1 MIQNESLS
9 RDRDK
14 EGSGKRMKRRIS
26 KRIIAIGVSLCV
38 AFSIMPLPVSAEAEK
53 ETGTS
58 SAQSK
63 ENPWVSTGRTFS
75 INRVYTTGL
84 TACGSALV
92 RIAGATESEGFQ
104 KVASFINKWVCGG
117 SNTGQTL
124 AEIQALCNE
133 ILNEV
138 KLIDQHLTDYDAE
151 IRATLQD
158 VQYTDAKN
166 QLNQQWSKDV
176 GIYETAGN
184 VGNTLKSYKDYMET
198 AQLYTDGKADMNAVE
213 KSKQAL
219 YKNFC
224 EVYKAAG
231 NNFGDK
237 NDEEIKDT
245 IFCDDTID
253 GVFKRSIQNMIN
265 ALNKPSD
272 EKNYADAAA
281 QFAYRAYGFSD
292 DQYNYIVSSIDKQFM
307 EIIAMEMMYQEF
319 IAQRGDYFEE
329 KYKDDER
336 KWDRYAA
343 WTDNLNVLNE
353 DVAKAMNTMLD
364 REILVS
370 DSTVSPIRMKLN
382 EFVKPEDMVSVRMK
396 NENYHEQLTYEFFKN
411 EQPIIDAYGVDI
423 GHAED
428 WITDADVIT
437 PFVNFQRI
445 AVPTPKTKE
454 NPSGIDIY
462 YIFDTSQPHN
472 AEEDGDWNS
481 DDAVPENLRF
491 YKFEKKM
498 DYSWNHDHHI
508 PSCDF
513 INLTKE
519 NYSDGLNQF
528 SCVENTAE
536 FQSLF
541 ATGLFSEVSS
551 IPANYLSEYLVTKEN
566 TKTYIALP
574 DYDFDLGNGFVTCY
588 TIFHVVDTTTKYPG
602 SSLAESTLSAE
613 TIQPDKSEGAYSAYT
628 VILKNRPQE
637 DGYYKTKVDVATNGV
652 GDTELEML
660 LEDGTTCQE
669 SIVPSGKEVTL
680 RFKAEGATILKSI
693 TLQRHNNTEN
703 PSEVTSEETLLTKD
717 QIATLSPDEEGY
729 YTYTYSAP
737 YSNATFVLNGAVGH
751 KVYVK
756 GTNQSFEDAIQL
768 DSYVDYFE
776 EGENVEFY
784 VSDNVKSVGYYEGNT
799 YKELALTENYEGDR
813 KGSFVMPAKDI
824 TLYYNAF
831 CEEHS
836 YDNGFCTKCGGYQPA
851 DYNESTGSYEI
862 GNGGQ
867 MFWFAA
873 LVNGDGEH
881 TLIQEA
887 KPDAHGVLVSD
898 ISLKNPSDEN
908 YEWKP
913 IGEFKG
919 IFDGQN
925 HTISDFVMTKVN
937 AESIGFFQFLRN
949 DPNETEKATL
959 KNFTLN
965 GTIVTTA
972 SFERSASAAG
982 GVVGTASGGVIRRVN
997 SNVNIAKG
1005 VIYYIGGIAGLISE
1019 ATSIEESTYSGK
1031 IVLDFDSYG
1040 VGGIAGAVYDDA
1052 KIKDC
1057 ANYGS
1062 IINYKHDEGYYGN
1075 TGCRGGITGY
1085 VSTGGKDFI
1094 LSDCYNYSRV
1104 LIKAGD
1110 NYGAISGY
1118 CEAKKDGIK
1127 NNYYLDTLQGKGFG
1141 GKTEIAN
1148 DEELAKE
1155 KTAEQFKSGEEA
1167 YLLNNEVTDGSQV
1180 WYQNIDNGETPDAYP
1195 VLDDTHGTVYRW
1207 EDGTYSNY
1215 EKEPV
1220 EETYEIRTFKEFKE
1234 IPEIVKKNNRANF
1247 KLMNT
1252 IFGNGETMTE
1262 SIGSADNP
1270 YNGTFDGQG
1279 YYVYRFDIKSS
1290 DGNAALFD
1298 TIGARGSVKNF
1309 GAFYQNIEG
1318 EKAAGFAIVNYGLID
1333 ECISGSNLSG
1343 SFSDRL
1349 TDEHKDLSET
1359 TTFVKGTSMA
1369 GGVVVE
1375 NKGMIRNTANYA
1387 NATASASDGIV
1398 GGIAVVNSGTIENC
1412 MSIGALSTKENGIAG
1427 GIVGKLDKNGSIQ
1440 IAYSAQTAIEGGTTG
1455 AVFGTKEESAGAV
1468 KNTYYLD
1475 SLSGNEEQ
1483 GTAKTKAE
1491 MTSNSFKEELNTLV
1505 AGNEELCSWT
1515 WNSTKSQG
1523 YPRILS
1529 SLVTEVELVNASRGV
1544 TVKGMMYKDTKL
1556 QLNELDKKND
1566 IYQAFKKYAEKT
1578 DKQVLY
1584 SAEPM
1589 LVYADGQPAP
1599 YEGNLNVKLDLS
1611 KYRGKGYK
1619 VLVYRNNQI
1628 EELKIDKQM
1637 IASKDVEEMIPFAVL
1652 AEKSGISKAVDHI
1665 KDTVKTGDNSSV
1677 LLLFGIV
1684 VVAGSV
1690 AGGVIYWRKKKA
1702 KK

>member
-1 MIQNESLS
+1 MGEYRKTFVN
-9 RDRDK
+9 
-14 EGSGKRMKRRIS
+14 RI
-26 KRIIAIGVSLCV
+26 
-38 AFSIMPLPVSAEAEK
+38 
-53 ETGTS
+53 
-58 SAQSK
+58 
-63 ENPWVSTGRTFS
+63 
-75 INRVYTTGL
+75 YTVGL
-84 TACGSALV
+84 TTCGSALV

-104 KVASFINKWVCGG
+104 KVASFVNKWICGG
-117 SNTGQTL
+117 NNTGQTL

-138 KLIDQHLTDYDAE
+138 KIVDQHLKEYDAE
-151 IRATLQD
+151 IENTLQKI
-158 VQYTDAKN
+158 QYTEAKN
-166 QLNQQWSKDV
+166 ELNQQWSKDIDV
-176 GIYETAGN
+176 YETAGN
-184 VGNTLKSYKDYMET
+184 VGNTLSAYEDYMKA
-198 AQLYTDGKADMNAVE
+198 AQLYMDGKTDINAVE
-213 KSKQAL
+213 KSKQKL
-219 YKNFC
+219 YDNFI

-231 NNFGDK
+231 NSFENPT
-237 NDEEIKDT
+237 DEKKKDA
-245 IFCDDTID
+245 IFCNDTID
-253 GVFKRSIQNMIN
+253 GVFKRSIWSMIN

-281 QFAYRAYGFSD
+281 QFAYRAYGFSG

-307 EIIAMEMMYQEF
+307 EIIKMEMMYQEF

-329 KYKDDER
+329 KYPDDES
-336 KWDRYAA
+336 KWESYAA
-343 WTDNLNVLNE
+343 WTNDLNKLNE
-353 DVAKAMNTMLD
+353 DVAKAMDTMLD

-370 DSTVSPIRMKLN
+370 DSTVGSIRMKLD

-396 NENYHEQLTYEFFKN
+396 NENYHEKLTGEFYEN
-411 EQPIIDAYGVDI
+411 EQPIIDAFNEGYLYLIEEYG
-423 GHAED
+423 
-428 WITDADVIT
+428 WKSNADVIT
-437 PFVNFQRI
+437 PFVNFHRI
-445 AVPTPKTKE
+445 AVPTPKTEE

-462 YIFDTSQPHN
+462 YIFDTSQPHD
-472 AEEDGDWNS
+472 AEEDWAWNS
-481 DDAVPENLRF
+481 DDSVPENLRF
-491 YKFEKKM
+491 YQFEEKI
-498 DYSWNHDHHI
+498 DLTLARDQHI

-519 NYSDGLNQF
+519 NYSDGQNQF
-528 SCVENTAE
+528 SCAKNTAE

-541 ATGLFSEVSS
+541 ATGLFSALSS
-551 IPANYLSEYLVTKEN
+551 IPGDYLSEYLLTKKD
-566 TKTYIALP
+566 TKTYIALS
-574 DYDFDLGNGFVTCY
+574 DYDFDYHDAWATSY
-588 TIFHVVDTTTKYPG
+588 TIFHVVDTTGQYPG
-602 SSLAESTLSAE
+602 SSLESSTLSAE
-613 TIQPDKSEGAYSAYT
+613 KIQPDKSAGAYSAYT

-652 GDTELEML
+652 GDTELEMVQ
-660 LEDGTTCQE
+660 EDGTTCQGN
-669 SIVPSGKEVTL
+669 IVPSGKEVTL
-680 RFKAEGATILKSI
+680 RFKAEGTTVLESL

-824 TLYYNAF
+824 TLYYNAV
-831 CEEHS
+831 CKEHS

-867 MFWFAA
+867 MFWFSA

-881 TLIQEA
+881 TQIQEA
-887 KPDAHGVLVSD
+887 KPDAHGALVSD
-898 ISLKNPSDEN
+898 ISLKNPADEN

-925 HTISDFVMTKVN
+925 HTISDFSMTKVN
-937 AESIGFFQFLRN
+937 DESIGFFQSLMS
-949 DPNETEKATL
+949 DPNETDEAKKATL
-959 KNFTLN
+959 KNFTLR
-965 GTIVTTA
+965 TIVTTA
-972 SFERSASAAG
+972 EAASAVG
-982 GVVGTASGGVIRRVN
+982 GVVGTTSDSVIRRVN
-997 SNVNIAKG
+997 SNVNIG
-1005 VIYYIGGIAGLISE
+1005 SGLIYYIGGIVGEINA

-1031 IVLDFDSYG
+1031 IVLDYSFYG
-1040 VGGIAGAVYDDA
+1040 VGGIVGFVTDDDTYAGGT
-1052 KIKDC
+1052 KIKEC
-1057 ANYGS
+1057 ANYGL
-1062 IINYKHDEGYYGN
+1062 ITYYKVENHGGRGYS
-1075 TGCRGGITGY
+1075 GGITGQ
-1085 VSTGGKDFI
+1085 VALGEEDFI
-1094 LSDCYNYSRV
+1094 LSDCYNYGSV
-1104 LIKAGD
+1104 LAEEWKEI
-1110 NYGAISGY
+1110 YGAISGY
-1118 CEAKKDGIK
+1118 CAAKKDGIK
-1127 NNYYLDTLQGKGFG
+1127 NNYYLDTLPVKGFLG
-1141 GKTEIAN
+1141 EAEIAN
-1148 DEELAKE
+1148 DEELAKA

-1180 WYQNIDNGETPDAYP
+1180 WYQNIDNGETPDAYS

-1220 EETYEIRTFKEFKE
+1220 EETYEIRTFEEFKK

-1252 IFGNGETMTE
+1252 IFGNGKTMTE

-1290 DGNAALFD
+1290 DGNVALFD

-1309 GAFYQNIEG
+1309 AAFYQNIEG
-1318 EKAAGFAIVNYGLID
+1318 EKAAGLAIVNYGLID

-1343 SFSDRL
+1343 PFTDQL
-1349 TDEHKDLSET
+1349 THEPKNLTET

-1375 NKGMIRNTANYA
+1375 NKGVIRNTANYA
-1387 NATASASDGIV
+1387 KATASASDGIA

-1455 AVFGTKEESAGAV
+1455 AVFGAKEETAGAV
-1468 KNTYYLD
+1468 NNTYYQD
-1475 SLSGNEEQ
+1475 TLSGNEEQ
-1483 GTAKTKAE
+1483 GTAKTAAE
-1491 MTSNSFKEELNTLV
+1491 MKSNAFKEELNTLV

-1515 WNSTKSQG
+1515 WNSTKNQG

-1529 SLVTEVELVNASRGV
+1529 SLITEVELVNVSRGL
-1544 TVKGMMYKDTKL
+1544 TVKGMMHKDTKL

-1566 IYQAFKKYAEKT
+1566 IYQAFKKYAQKT

-1584 SAEPM
+1584 SAEPT
-1589 LVYADGQPAP
+1589 LVYEDGQPSA

-1628 EELKIDKQM
+1628 EELEIDKQM
-1637 IASKDVEEMIPFAVL
+1637 IASKDVEEMVPFAVL
-1652 AEKSGISKAVDHI
+1652 AEKSELSKAVDHI
-1665 KDTVKTGDNSSV
+1665 KDTIKTGDNSSV
-1677 LLLFGIV
+1677 ILLLCIV

-1702 KK
+1702 RK

>member
-1 MIQNESLS
+1 MI
-9 RDRDK
+9 
-14 EGSGKRMKRRIS
+14 
-26 KRIIAIGVSLCV
+26 
-38 AFSIMPLPVSAEAEK
+38 
-53 ETGTS
+53 
-58 SAQSK
+58 
-63 ENPWVSTGRTFS
+63 
-75 INRVYTTGL
+75 
-84 TACGSALV
+84 
-92 RIAGATESEGFQ
+92 
-104 KVASFINKWVCGG
+104 
-117 SNTGQTL
+117 
-124 AEIQALCNE
+124 
-133 ILNEV
+133 
-138 KLIDQHLTDYDAE
+138 
-151 IRATLQD
+151 
-158 VQYTDAKN
+158 
-166 QLNQQWSKDV
+166 
-176 GIYETAGN
+176 
-184 VGNTLKSYKDYMET
+184 
-198 AQLYTDGKADMNAVE
+198 
-213 KSKQAL
+213 
-219 YKNFC
+219 
-224 EVYKAAG
+224 
-231 NNFGDK
+231 
-237 NDEEIKDT
+237 
-245 IFCDDTID
+245 
-253 GVFKRSIQNMIN
+253 
-265 ALNKPSD
+265 
-272 EKNYADAAA
+272 
-281 QFAYRAYGFSD
+281 
-292 DQYNYIVSSIDKQFM
+292 
-307 EIIAMEMMYQEF
+307 
-319 IAQRGDYFEE
+319 
-329 KYKDDER
+329 
-336 KWDRYAA
+336 
-343 WTDNLNVLNE
+343 
-353 DVAKAMNTMLD
+353 
-364 REILVS
+364 
-370 DSTVSPIRMKLN
+370 
-382 EFVKPEDMVSVRMK
+382 
-396 NENYHEQLTYEFFKN
+396 
-411 EQPIIDAYGVDI
+411 
-423 GHAED
+423 
-428 WITDADVIT
+428 
-437 PFVNFQRI
+437 
-445 AVPTPKTKE
+445 
-454 NPSGIDIY
+454 
-462 YIFDTSQPHN
+462 
-472 AEEDGDWNS
+472 
-481 DDAVPENLRF
+481 
-491 YKFEKKM
+491 
-498 DYSWNHDHHI
+498 
-508 PSCDF
+508 F

-519 NYSDGLNQF
+519 NYSDGQNQF
-528 SCVENTAE
+528 SCAKNTAE

-541 ATGLFSEVSS
+541 ATGLFSALSS
-551 IPANYLSEYLVTKEN
+551 IPGDYLSEYLLTKKD
-566 TKTYIALP
+566 TKTYIALS
-574 DYDFDLGNGFVTCY
+574 DYDFDYHDAWATSY
-588 TIFHVVDTTTKYPG
+588 TIFHVVDTTGQYPG
-602 SSLAESTLSAE
+602 SSLESSTLSAE
-613 TIQPDKSEGAYSAYT
+613 KIQPDKSAGAYSAYT

-652 GDTELEML
+652 GDTELEMIQ
-660 LEDGTTCQE
+660 EDGTTCQE
-669 SIVPSGKEVTL
+669 NTVPSGKEVTL
-680 RFKAEGATILKSI
+680 RFKAEGTTVLESI

-824 TLYYNAF
+824 TLYYNAV
-831 CEEHS
+831 CKEHS

-867 MFWFAA
+867 MFWFSA

-881 TLIQEA
+881 TQIQEA
-887 KPDAHGVLVSD
+887 KPDAHGALVSD
-898 ISLKNPSDEN
+898 ISLKNPADEN

-925 HTISDFVMTKVN
+925 HTISDFSMTKVN
-937 AESIGFFQFLRN
+937 DESIGFFQSLMS
-949 DPNETEKATL
+949 DPNETDEAKKATL

-972 SFERSASAAG
+972 EAASAVG
-982 GVVGTASGGVIRRVN
+982 GVVGTTSGGVIRRVN
-997 SNVNIAKG
+997 SNVNIASG
-1005 VIYYIGGIAGLISE
+1005 VIYDIGGI
-1019 ATSIEESTYSGK
+1019 
-1031 IVLDFDSYG
+1031 
-1040 VGGIAGAVYDDA
+1040 VGA
-1052 KIKDC
+1052 
-1057 ANYGS
+1057 
-1062 IINYKHDEGYYGN
+1062 
-1075 TGCRGGITGY
+1075 ITGQ
-1085 VSTGGKDFI
+1085 VALGEEDFI
-1094 LSDCYNYSRV
+1094 LSDCYNYGSV
-1104 LIKAGD
+1104 LAEEWKEI
-1110 NYGAISGY
+1110 YGAISGY
-1118 CEAKKDGIK
+1118 CAAKKDGIK
-1127 NNYYLDTLQGKGFG
+1127 NNYYLDTLPVKGFLG
-1141 GKTEIAN
+1141 EAEIAN
-1148 DEELAKE
+1148 DEELAKA

-1220 EETYEIRTFKEFKE
+1220 EETYEIRTFEEFKK

-1252 IFGNGETMTE
+1252 IFGNGKTMTE

-1309 GAFYQNIEG
+1309 AAFYQNIEG
-1318 EKAAGFAIVNYGLID
+1318 EKAAGLAIVNYGLID

-1343 SFSDRL
+1343 PFTDQL
-1349 TDEHKDLSET
+1349 THEPKNLTEA

-1375 NKGMIRNTANYA
+1375 NKGVIRNTANYA
-1387 NATASASDGIV
+1387 KATASASDGIA
-1398 GGIAVVNSGTIENC
+1398 GGIAVVNSGTIESC

-1455 AVFGTKEESAGAV
+1455 AVFGAKEETAGAV
-1468 KNTYYLD
+1468 NNTYYQD
-1475 SLSGNEEQ
+1475 TLSGNEEQ
-1483 GTAKTKAE
+1483 GTAKTAAE
-1491 MTSNSFKEELNTLV
+1491 MKSNAFKEELNTLV

-1515 WNSTKSQG
+1515 WNSTKNQG

-1529 SLVTEVELVNASRGV
+1529 SLITEVELVNVSRGL
-1544 TVKGMMYKDTKL
+1544 TVKGMMHKDTKL

-1566 IYQAFKKYAEKT
+1566 IYQAFKKYAQKT

-1584 SAEPM
+1584 SAEPT
-1589 LVYADGQPAP
+1589 LVYEDGQPSA

-1628 EELKIDKQM
+1628 EELEIDKQM
-1637 IASKDVEEMIPFAVL
+1637 IASKDVEEMVPFAVL
-1652 AEKSGISKAVDHI
+1652 AEKSELSKAVDHI
-1665 KDTVKTGDNSSV
+1665 KDTIKTGDNSSV
-1677 LLLFGIV
+1677 ILLLCIV

-1702 KK
+1702 RK

>member
-1 MIQNESLS
+1 M
-9 RDRDK
+9 
-14 EGSGKRMKRRIS
+14 
-26 KRIIAIGVSLCV
+26 
-38 AFSIMPLPVSAEAEK
+38 
-53 ETGTS
+53 
-58 SAQSK
+58 
-63 ENPWVSTGRTFS
+63 
-75 INRVYTTGL
+75 
-84 TACGSALV
+84 
-92 RIAGATESEGFQ
+92 
-104 KVASFINKWVCGG
+104 
-117 SNTGQTL
+117 
-124 AEIQALCNE
+124 
-133 ILNEV
+133 
-138 KLIDQHLTDYDAE
+138 
-151 IRATLQD
+151 
-158 VQYTDAKN
+158 
-166 QLNQQWSKDV
+166 
-176 GIYETAGN
+176 
-184 VGNTLKSYKDYMET
+184 
-198 AQLYTDGKADMNAVE
+198 DGKTDINAVE
-213 KSKQAL
+213 KSKQKL
-219 YKNFC
+219 YDNFI

-231 NNFGDK
+231 NSFENPT
-237 NDEEIKDT
+237 DEKKKDA
-245 IFCDDTID
+245 IFCNDTID
-253 GVFKRSIQNMIN
+253 GVFKRSIWSMIN

-281 QFAYRAYGFSD
+281 QFAYRAYGFSG

-307 EIIAMEMMYQEF
+307 EIIKMEMMYQEF

-329 KYKDDER
+329 KYPDDES
-336 KWDRYAA
+336 KWESYAA
-343 WTDNLNVLNE
+343 W
-353 DVAKAMNTMLD
+353 A
-364 REILVS
+364 
-370 DSTVSPIRMKLN
+370 
-382 EFVKPEDMVSVRMK
+382 
-396 NENYHEQLTYEFFKN
+396 
-411 EQPIIDAYGVDI
+411 
-423 GHAED
+423 
-428 WITDADVIT
+428 
-437 PFVNFQRI
+437 
-445 AVPTPKTKE
+445 
-454 NPSGIDIY
+454 
-462 YIFDTSQPHN
+462 TS
-472 AEEDGDWNS
+472 
-481 DDAVPENLRF
+481 
-491 YKFEKKM
+491 
-498 DYSWNHDHHI
+498 
-508 PSCDF
+508 
-513 INLTKE
+513 
-519 NYSDGLNQF
+519 
-528 SCVENTAE
+528 
-536 FQSLF
+536 
-541 ATGLFSEVSS
+541 
-551 IPANYLSEYLVTKEN
+551 
-566 TKTYIALP
+566 
-574 DYDFDLGNGFVTCY
+574 Y
-588 TIFHVVDTTTKYPG
+588 TIFHVVDTTGQYPG
-602 SSLAESTLSAE
+602 SSLESSTLSAE
-613 TIQPDKSEGAYSAYT
+613 KIQPDKSAGAYSAYT

-652 GDTELEML
+652 GDTELEMVQ
-660 LEDGTTCQE
+660 EDGTTCQE
-669 SIVPSGKEVTL
+669 NIVPSGKEVTL
-680 RFKAEGATILKSI
+680 RFKAEGTTVLESI

-824 TLYYNAF
+824 TLYYNAV
-831 CEEHS
+831 CKEHS

-881 TLIQEA
+881 TQIQEA

-898 ISLKNPSDEN
+898 ISLKNPADEN

-925 HTISDFVMTKVN
+925 HTISDFSMTKVN
-937 AESIGFFQFLRN
+937 DQSIGFFQNLMS
-949 DPNETEKATL
+949 DPNETDEAKKATL

-972 SFERSASAAG
+972 EAASAVG
-982 GVVGTASGGVIRRVN
+982 GVVGTTSDSVIRRVN
-997 SNVNIAKG
+997 SNVNIG
-1005 VIYYIGGIAGLISE
+1005 SGLIYYIGGIVGEINA

-1031 IVLDFDSYG
+1031 IVLDYSFYG
-1040 VGGIAGAVYDDA
+1040 VGGIVGFVTDDDTYAGGT

-1057 ANYGS
+1057 ANYGL
-1062 IINYKHDEGYYGN
+1062 ITYYKVENHGGRGYS
-1075 TGCRGGITGY
+1075 GGITGQ
-1085 VSTGGKDFI
+1085 VALGEEDFI
-1094 LSDCYNYSRV
+1094 LSDCYNYGSV
-1104 LIKAGD
+1104 LAEEWKEI
-1110 NYGAISGY
+1110 YGAISGY
-1118 CEAKKDGIK
+1118 CAAKKDGIK
-1127 NNYYLDTLQGKGFG
+1127 NNYYLDTLPVKGFLG
-1141 GKTEIAN
+1141 EAEIAN
-1148 DEELAKE
+1148 DEELAKA

-1220 EETYEIRTFKEFKE
+1220 EETYEIRTFEEFKK

-1252 IFGNGETMTE
+1252 IFGNGKTMTE

-1309 GAFYQNIEG
+1309 AAFYQNIEG
-1318 EKAAGFAIVNYGLID
+1318 EKAAGLAIVNYGLID

-1343 SFSDRL
+1343 PFTDQL
-1349 TDEHKDLSET
+1349 THEPKNLTET

-1375 NKGMIRNTANYA
+1375 NKGVIRNTVNYA
-1387 NATASASDGIV
+1387 KATASASD
-1398 GGIAVVNSGTIENC
+1398 
-1412 MSIGALSTKENGIAG
+1412 

-1455 AVFGTKEESAGAV
+1455 AVFGTKEETAGAV
-1468 KNTYYLD
+1468 NNTYYQD
-1475 SLSGNEEQ
+1475 TLSGNEEQ
-1483 GTAKTKAE
+1483 GTAKTAAE
-1491 MTSNSFKEELNTLV
+1491 MKSNAFKEELNTLV

-1515 WNSTKSQG
+1515 WNSTKNQG

-1529 SLVTEVELVNASRGV
+1529 SLITEVELVNASKGV
-1544 TVKGMMYKDTKL
+1544 TVKGMMHKDTKL
-1556 QLNELDKKND
+1556 QLNELEKKND
-1566 IYQAFKKYAEKT
+1566 IYQAFKKYAEKA

-1584 SAEPM
+1584 SAEPT
-1589 LVYADGQPAP
+1589 LVYGDEQPAP

-1628 EELKIDKQM
+1628 EELEIDKQM
-1637 IASKDVEEMIPFAVL
+1637 IASKDVEEMVPFAVL
-1652 AEKSGISKAVDHI
+1652 AEKSEISKAVDHI

-1677 LLLFGIV
+1677 ILLFGIV
-1684 VVAGSV
+1684 VVAGIV
-1690 AGGVIYWRKKKA
+1690 AGGVIYWRKKKV